1 MRKRPAAWNGLKKTR
16 STFLQGLSDEDL
28 VKKVLGGNE
37 HAFSLLAFRLRPRI
51 FSVAN
56 DILRNAGEAEDMV
69 QEVLLV
75 VHQAL
80 ARFRGE
86 SKLSTWVY
94 QIARNRSLNRLKYLK
109 RRGFY
114 TRLELIPSISEQA
127 HMEVGSPKASDFGKP
142 LEVLLRAEGRMF
154 LTNAL
159 TRLSLA
165 QRKLIVL
172 CDIEDLP
179 YAEIATRTGLCIG
192 TVKSRLHRARRQL
205 LLILREHE
213 EWGRFPPVHE

>member
-1 MRKRPAAWNGLKKTR
+1 MRNRPAACKGLQKPR
-16 STFLQGLSDEDL
+16 SVFPTGFSDEEL
-28 VKKVLGGNE
+28 VKKVLNGNE
-37 HAFSLLAFRLRPRI
+37 HAFSLLALRLRPRI

-56 DILRNAGEAEDMV
+56 GILRNAGEAEDMV

-75 VHQAL
+75 VHQAV

-114 TRLELIPSISEQA
+114 TRLELIPSVSEKTQT
-127 HMEVGSPKASDFGKP
+127 EFGSLTALDFGKP
-142 LEVLLRAEGRMF
+142 LEVLLRAEGRAF

-159 TRLSLA
+159 ARLSVA

-172 CDIEDLP
+172 ADIEDLP
-179 YAEIATRTGLCIG
+179 YSEIANRTGLCIG
-192 TVKSRLHRARRQL
+192 TIKSRLHRARRQL
-205 LLILREHE
+205 LFILKEHE
-213 EWGRFPPVHE
+213 EWGRFPVVQE